1 MTDVRLPPQ
10 NLDAERCILGS
21 LLFLNDAIDEIDLK
35 ADEFYSGHHSTTYEA
50 IRGLWNNGCR
60 GIDVVTLADE
70 LNKRGELD
78 QVGGLSFLA
87 DLLEAVPHAAH
98 AAYYAGIVRTKARQR
113 QLIAAC
119 TETISKAYDDDS
131 ADLLAAHET
140 KLLNIRETA
149 SGGELATMS
158 EAVDALEAL
167 ERNPAAVHSTG
178 LADLDRQIRGGLR
191 DSQFVIVGGR
201 PGSGKSALSVQIALA
216 FAQRGEPSLIVS
228 LEMDRAELAE
238 RAVKSIDS
246 RTLRSLPVYIED
258 TASEADAIAAT
269 IRLAARKH
277 GIRLAVLDY
286 LQLAESS
293 DRKANRERQVAAV
306 SRQCKRLAMELKIPI
321 LAACQLNRESTKE
334 QRPPRL
340 SDLRESGSIEQD
352 ADIVILLH
360 QDELNAKAIV
370 AKHRNGSTGL
380 VPLTFR
386 PERFTFE
393 NHAHYTGRL

>member
-1 MTDVRLPPQ
+1 MNDIRLPPQ
-10 NLDAERCILGS
+10 DLDAERCVLGS
-21 LLFLNDAIDEIDLK
+21 LLFLNAAIDQIDLK
-35 ADEFYSGHHSTTYEA
+35 ADEFYSGHHSTAYEA
-50 IRGLWNNGCR
+50 VRGLWSNGCR
-60 GIDVVTLADE
+60 GIDVVTLANE
-70 LNKRGELD
+70 LSKRGELD
-78 QVGGLSFLA
+78 QVGGMTFLA
-87 DLLEAVPHAAH
+87 ELLEAVPHAAH
-98 AAYYAGIVRTKARQR
+98 AAYYADIVRTKARQR
-113 QLIAAC
+113 QLITAC
-119 TETISKAYDDDS
+119 TETITRAYDDDS

-140 KLLNIRETA
+140 KLLNIRDTA
-149 SGGELATMS
+149 SGGELVTMN

-201 PGSGKSALSVQIALA
+201 PGSGKSVLAAQIATA

-228 LEMDRAELAE
+228 LEMDRGELAE
-238 RAVKSIDS
+238 RCVKSID
-246 RTLRSLPVYIED
+246 RQKLRSLPIFIED
-258 TASEADAIAAT
+258 TASQADAIAAT

-306 SRQCKRLAMELKIPI
+306 SRMCKRLAMELKIPI

-360 QDELNAKAIV
+360 LDEFNAKAIV
-370 AKHRNGSTGL
+370 AKHRNGSTGI

-386 PERFTFE
+386 PERFRFE
-393 NHAHYTGRL
+393 NHAHYEGRH